1 MNSNV
6 LDSTFPNSW
15 FRVAT
20 SNELPAK
27 KVIPLRYFGKDFV
40 LFRAENGTPYLL
52 DAHCPHM
59 GAHLGYT
66 GTVRD
71 ETIRCPYHGWLW
83 NGKGSC
89 VDVPYTNK
97 QPKVQIKSYPVREVN
112 GLIFIYYHEEGNS
125 PDWEIPELPE
135 LNSNQWTFLR
145 SVKRWKART
154 NLKNYL
160 DNSIDVAHLSQLH
173 SQTFKIAKTESLEVN
188 GPVLTHKMSQKY
200 NLSSLAGGKIIP
212 EDGSVTTTYY
222 GPGYDVSF
230 YWWTKGIIELGLLQ
244 IFTGTPID
252 QDYLDIQIFISV
264 KRSLPPPLNLILEAI
279 AKKDTAMTFD
289 QDIPILENKIYLIH
303 PPLYEEDGP
312 IMQARRWASQFY
324 KVQAGTDRI
333 LSPVIERN
341 NNR

>member
-6 LDSTFPNSW
+6 LDLVFPNSW

-20 SNELPAK
+20 SQELPAK
-27 KVIPLRYFGKDFV
+27 KVIGLRYFGKDFV
-40 LFRAENGTPYLL
+40 LFRGENGIPYLL

-66 GTVRD
+66 GTVRN
-71 ETIRCPYHGWLW
+71 ETIRCPYHGWIW
-83 NGKGSC
+83 NGEGSC

-97 QPKVQIKSYPVREVN
+97 QPKVKIKSYPVREVN
-112 GLIFIYYHEEGNS
+112 ELIFMYYHEQGIS
-125 PDWEIPELPE
+125 PDWEIPKLPE
-135 LNSNQWTFLR
+135 LNSNQWTPLR

-173 SQTFKIAKTESLEVN
+173 SQTFKTAKTESLEIN
-188 GPVLTHKMSQKY
+188 GPILTHKMSQKY

-264 KRSLPPPLNLILEAI
+264 KRSLPSPLNLILEAI
-279 AKKDTAMTFD
+279 AKRDTAMTFE
-289 QDIPILENKIYLIH
+289 QDIPILENKIYLTH
-303 PPLYEEDGP
+303 PPLYEGDGP
-312 IMQARRWASQFY
+312 IAQTRRWASQFY
-324 KVQAGTDRI
+324 KVQAETE
-333 LSPVIERN
+333 SVSAPVMEHN

>member
-15 FRVAT
+15 FRIAT

-52 DAHCPHM
+52 DAYCPHM

-97 QPKVQIKSYPVREVN
+97 QPKVKIKSYPVREVN
-112 GLIFIYYHEEGNS
+112 GLIFMYYHEEGNS

-135 LNSNQWTFLR
+135 LNSNQWTPLR

-154 NLKNYL
+154 DLKNYL
-160 DNSIDVAHLSQLH
+160 DNSIDVAHLSQIH
-173 SQTFKIAKTESLEVN
+173 SQTFKTAKTESLEVN

-200 NLSSLAGGKIIP
+200 NLSSFAGGKIIA

-222 GPGYDVSF
+222 GPGYDVTF
-230 YWWTKGIIELGLLQ
+230 YWWTKGIIQLTMLN

-252 QDYLDIQIFISV
+252 KDYLDIQVFLSIKKF
-264 KRSLPPPLNLILEAI
+264 LPPPLNWIPEAI
-279 AKKDTAMTFD
+279 AKKDVAMIFN
-289 QDIPILENKIYLIH
+289 QDIPILENKVYLTH

-324 KVQAGTDRI
+324 KVKAGTDWI
-333 LSPVIERN
+333 LSPVIEHN